1 MLSGRSGRCYD
12 RAVPDVVAMHPGIRT
27 RRGAILLSVVTAIV
41 VALAIGML
49 LVAPSAQA
57 GSDITVV
64 LKNDLNNRT
73 SGGYPKVALDR
84 LADRDCWIDY
94 DFEKGTDALAV
105 DPGKKISIY
114 SEVYQRNAP
123 CAGNF
128 KGHRQVAL
136 KIKESPTSSWVQMD
150 GQAAFRLRFG
160 RGSDY
165 GTSLP
170 RDCDDTAFGSNCF
183 SISGFPTTWATRPSN
198 VGLICLVLN
207 LFTQNDKNSRQQSS
221 TATISVRDDAQ
232 CNVPRASEYWPRING
247 VPIPAGYPVMAGDTM
262 DPSITS
268 RAAVRADGDDD
279 FNTGDPR
286 EGTRQMVAN
295 ILMGSRFACEWGK
308 SYKKDT
314 DSPEQCRA
322 ASMPDQ
328 FAMGALT
335 VSGVPPAKFE
345 VLEQS
350 GTGNEFSS
358 VGVNSISVPQNG
370 SPSTLAVAASF
381 QYGMTQT
388 DTNTNSDQLGEK
400 SGYKW
405 TLGYKSPEV
414 VDLAFGAV
422 ETKHEIALEQSYT
435 HTWQRAKAWQ
445 TSSQETRT
453 QTITTA
459 AQPGRTTELRVYKT
473 DLQTKY
479 KYRADIL
486 FGVAKI
492 EPVTNPAGVAMGMT
506 DSFRQACAATVF
518 GDDTVT
524 GSFMEFA
531 KRKHDLG
538 ARSPAANDDQKDFLD
553 SIDNMYVQGR
563 NCPGFPSG
571 FASQAGMKGTGVS
584 TMTSNGRQ
592 LVPVLTANGDQAT
605 DSSDRPIFQ
614 TRDAVGL
621 RGCVF
626 VTPYG
631 NARSGRAPRTPLP
644 TARSAGDVC
653 ASPDDNGNVK
663 ASAPGT
669 LVNLANPA
677 GSSFASDDV
686 NASELVKPTR
696 GDDVVKLGGGALDI
710 ADPSPGADR
719 IDGQGGFDVIDGGAG
734 DDVIDG
740 GTGDFALQGGTGN
753 DQIRQTG
760 GAGPIWGGT
769 GQDTIITNGIRGG
782 VEAGSGA
789 DTLRIG
795 GATAGTVFAGGTGDD
810 TYVIAPGAG
819 CASLFELPGEGT
831 DTVRTGR
838 CVSGLDDIERIQ
850 LTGTAPVAIATG
862 EGSQTIVGNDAAN
875 RLDGGNDVDRIDG
888 GGGNDLLVLGADD
901 FDTAIGGSGADR
913 FVPRGTPSGLLGLQ
927 LSADAVAHRLPDF
940 NPSEGDRIVLRRS
953 VFGTAV
959 GQPTDTWS
967 TVRSTRPVAATG
979 APTLLIN
986 TATGLVAFDRDGTGR
1001 ANPKVIALLPLGTAV
1016 TPNIFLV
1023 R

>member
-1 MLSGRSGRCYD
+1 MSVRHG
-12 RAVPDVVAMHPGIRT
+12 AVLP
-27 RRGAILLSVVTAIV
+27 
-41 VALAIGML
+41 VALATML
-49 LVAPSAQA
+49 LALAAIILLAGAPVAQA
-57 GSDITVV
+57 GSDVTVV
-64 LKNDLNNRT
+64 VKNDLNNRT
-73 SGGYPKVALDR
+73 SDGYPKVALDR
-84 LADRDCWIDY
+84 LSDRECWLDY

-105 DPGKKISIY
+105 APGQQISIY

-150 GQAAFRLRFG
+150 GQTAFQLRFG

-165 GTSLP
+165 GTSSP
-170 RDCDDTAFGSNCF
+170 RDCDPAAFGNNCF

-198 VGLICLVLN
+198 VGLICLVLTR
-207 LFTQNDKNSRQQSS
+207 FTQNDKNSRAQSS

-232 CNVPRASEYWPRING
+232 CNTPRASEYWPRING
-247 VPIPAGYPVMAGDTM
+247 VPITSGYPVMAGDTM
-262 DPSITS
+262 NPSITS

-295 ILMGSRFACEWGK
+295 ILTGSRFACEWGK
-308 SYKKDT
+308 TYTKDT
-314 DSPEQCRA
+314 DSPEECRT
-322 ASMPDQ
+322 ASMLDQ
-328 FAMGALT
+328 YGLGALT
-335 VSGVPPAKFE
+335 VSGVPPAKFQI
-345 VLEQS
+345 LEQS
-350 GTGNEFSS
+350 ATGNDFSP
-358 VGVNSISVPQNG
+358 VGQNTISVPANG
-370 SPSTLAVAASF
+370 SPSTVTVAAVF
-381 QYGMTQT
+381 QYGLTQT
-388 DTNTNSDQLGEK
+388 DTNTNSNALGQKSGFKWGFGWKSNLILGE
-400 SGYKW
+400 
-405 TLGYKSPEV
+405 
-414 VDLAFGAV
+414 VD
-422 ETKHEIALEQSYT
+422 TKNEISLEENYT
-435 HTWQRAKAWQ
+435 HTWQRQKAWQ
-445 TSSQETRT
+445 TSTQEQRT
-453 QTITTA
+453 QTLSTG

-473 DLQTKY
+473 DLQTKF

-492 EPVTNPAGVAMGMT
+492 EPVMSPAGVAMGMT
-506 DSFRQACAATVF
+506 DSVRQACAATVF

-538 ARSPAANDDQKDFLD
+538 ARSPAANEDQREFLD
-553 SIDNMYVQGR
+553 SIDGMYIQGR
-563 NCPGFPSG
+563 NCPGFPAG

-584 TMTSNGRQ
+584 TMTSNGRL
-592 LVPVLTANGDQAT
+592 LVPVLTPDGDQAT
-605 DSSDRPIFQ
+605 DSNDKPIFQ

-626 VTPYG
+626 IAPYG
-631 NARSGRAPRTPLP
+631 NARSSRAPRTPTP
-644 TARSAGDVC
+644 TPRSAGDIC

-663 ASAPGT
+663 ASASGT
-669 LVNLANPA
+669 LVNLTSPA
-677 GSSFASDDV
+677 GASFASDDAS
-686 NASELVKPTR
+686 ASELVKPTP
-696 GDDVVKLGGGALDI
+696 GDDVIKLGGGALDI
-710 ADPSPGADR
+710 VDPSPGADR

-734 DDVIDG
+734 DDVING
-740 GTGDFALQGGTGN
+740 GTGNFSLQGGTGN

-760 GAGPIWGGT
+760 GAGQIWGGT

-795 GATAGTVFAGGTGDD
+795 GATAGAVFAGGTGDD
-810 TYVIAPGAG
+810 TYVIAPGVG
-819 CASLFELPGEGT
+819 CASVFELPGEGT

-838 CVSGLDDIERIQ
+838 CVSGLGDIERIQ
-850 LTGTAPVAIATG
+850 LTGTAPVAISTG
-862 EGSQTIVGNDAAN
+862 EDSQTIVGNDAAN

-888 GGGNDLLVLGADD
+888 GGGDDLIVLGADD

-913 FVPRGTPSGLLGLQ
+913 FVPLGTPSGLLGLQ
-927 LSADAVAHRLPDF
+927 LSADAIAHRLPDF

-953 VFGTAV
+953 VFGPQVA
-959 GQPTDTWS
+959 QPTSTWS
-967 TVRSTRPVAATG
+967 IVRSASPNATVAT
-979 APTLLIN
+979 PTLLVN

-1001 ANPKVIALLPLGTAV
+1001 ANPKVIALLPVGTAV
-1016 TPNIFLV
+1016 TPDIFLV

>member
-1 MLSGRSGRCYD
+1 VSVRHG
-12 RAVPDVVAMHPGIRT
+12 AVLP
-27 RRGAILLSVVTAIV
+27 
-41 VALAIGML
+41 VALATML
-49 LVAPSAQA
+49 LALAAIILLAGAPVAQA
-57 GSDITVV
+57 GSDVTVV
-64 LKNDLNNRT
+64 VKNDLNNRT
-73 SGGYPKVALDR
+73 SDGYPKVALDR
-84 LADRDCWIDY
+84 LSDRECWLDY

-105 DPGKKISIY
+105 APGQQISIY

-150 GQAAFRLRFG
+150 GQTAFQLRFG

-165 GTSLP
+165 GTSSP
-170 RDCDDTAFGSNCF
+170 RDCDPAAFGNNCF

-198 VGLICLVLN
+198 VGLICLVLTR
-207 LFTQNDKNSRQQSS
+207 FTQNDKNSRAQSS

-232 CNVPRASEYWPRING
+232 CNTPRASEYWPRING
-247 VPIPAGYPVMAGDTM
+247 VPITSGYPVMAGDTM
-262 DPSITS
+262 NPSITS

-295 ILMGSRFACEWGK
+295 ILTGSRFACEWGK
-308 SYKKDT
+308 TYTKDT
-314 DSPEQCRA
+314 DSPEECRT
-322 ASMPDQ
+322 ASMLDQ
-328 FAMGALT
+328 YGLGALT
-335 VSGVPPAKFE
+335 VSGVPPAKFQI
-345 VLEQS
+345 LEQS
-350 GTGNEFSS
+350 ATGNDFSP
-358 VGVNSISVPQNG
+358 VGQNTISVPANG
-370 SPSTLAVAASF
+370 SPSTVTVAAVF
-381 QYGMTQT
+381 QYGLTQT
-388 DTNTNSDQLGEK
+388 DTNTNSNALGQKSGFKWGFGWKSNLILGE
-400 SGYKW
+400 
-405 TLGYKSPEV
+405 
-414 VDLAFGAV
+414 VD
-422 ETKHEIALEQSYT
+422 TKNEISLEENYT
-435 HTWQRAKAWQ
+435 HTWQRQKAWQ
-445 TSSQETRT
+445 TSTQEQRT
-453 QTITTA
+453 QTLSTG

-473 DLQTKY
+473 DLQTKF

-492 EPVTNPAGVAMGMT
+492 EPVMSPAGVAMGMT
-506 DSFRQACAATVF
+506 DSVRQACAATVF

-538 ARSPAANDDQKDFLD
+538 ARSPAANEDQREFLD
-553 SIDNMYVQGR
+553 SIDGMYIQGR
-563 NCPGFPSG
+563 NCPGFPAG

-584 TMTSNGRQ
+584 TMTSNGRL
-592 LVPVLTANGDQAT
+592 LVPVLTPDGDQAT
-605 DSSDRPIFQ
+605 DSNDKPIFQ

-626 VTPYG
+626 IAPYG
-631 NARSGRAPRTPLP
+631 NARSSRAPRTPTP
-644 TARSAGDVC
+644 TPRSAGDIC

-663 ASAPGT
+663 ASASGT
-669 LVNLANPA
+669 LVNLTSPA
-677 GSSFASDDV
+677 GASFASDDAS
-686 NASELVKPTR
+686 ASELVKPTP
-696 GDDVVKLGGGALDI
+696 GDDVIKLGGGALDI
-710 ADPSPGADR
+710 VDPSPGADR

-734 DDVIDG
+734 DDVING
-740 GTGDFALQGGTGN
+740 GTGNFSLQGGTGN

-760 GAGPIWGGT
+760 GAGQIWGGT

-795 GATAGTVFAGGTGDD
+795 GATAGAVFAGGTGDD
-810 TYVIAPGAG
+810 TYVIAPGVG
-819 CASLFELPGEGT
+819 CASVFELPGEGT

-838 CVSGLDDIERIQ
+838 CVSGLGDIERIQ
-850 LTGTAPVAIATG
+850 LTGTAPVAISTG
-862 EGSQTIVGNDAAN
+862 EDSQTIVGNDAAN

-888 GGGNDLLVLGADD
+888 GGGDDLIVLGADD

-913 FVPRGTPSGLLGLQ
+913 FVPLGTPSGLLGLQ
-927 LSADAVAHRLPDF
+927 LSADAIAHRLPDF

-953 VFGTAV
+953 VFGPQVA
-959 GQPTDTWS
+959 QPTSTWS
-967 TVRSTRPVAATG
+967 IVRSASPNATVAT
-979 APTLLIN
+979 PTLLVN

-1001 ANPKVIALLPLGTAV
+1001 ANPKVIALLPVGTAV
-1016 TPNIFLV
+1016 TPDIFLV

>member
-1 MLSGRSGRCYD
+1 VSVRHG
-12 RAVPDVVAMHPGIRT
+12 AVLP
-27 RRGAILLSVVTAIV
+27 
-41 VALAIGML
+41 VALATML
-49 LVAPSAQA
+49 LALAAIILLAGAPVAQA
-57 GSDITVV
+57 GSDVTVV
-64 LKNDLNNRT
+64 VKNDLNNRT
-73 SGGYPKVALDR
+73 SDGYPKVALDR
-84 LADRDCWIDY
+84 LSDRECWLDY

-105 DPGKKISIY
+105 APGQQISIY

-150 GQAAFRLRFG
+150 GQTAFWLRFG

-165 GTSLP
+165 GTSSP
-170 RDCDDTAFGSNCF
+170 RDCDPAAFGNNCF

-198 VGLICLVLN
+198 VGLICLVLTR
-207 LFTQNDKNSRQQSS
+207 FTQNDKNSRAQSS

-232 CNVPRASEYWPRING
+232 CNTPRASEYWPRING
-247 VPIPAGYPVMAGDTM
+247 VPITSGYPVMAGDTM
-262 DPSITS
+262 NPSITS

-295 ILMGSRFACEWGK
+295 ILTGSRFACEWGK
-308 SYKKDT
+308 TYTKDT
-314 DSPEQCRA
+314 DSPEECRT
-322 ASMPDQ
+322 ASMLDQ
-328 FAMGALT
+328 YGLGALT
-335 VSGVPPAKFE
+335 VSGVPPAKFQI
-345 VLEQS
+345 LEQS
-350 GTGNEFSS
+350 ATGNDFSP
-358 VGVNSISVPQNG
+358 VGQNTISVPANG
-370 SPSTLAVAASF
+370 SPSTVTVAAVF
-381 QYGMTQT
+381 QYGLTQT
-388 DTNTNSDQLGEK
+388 DTNTNSNALGQKSGFKWGFGWKSNLILGE
-400 SGYKW
+400 
-405 TLGYKSPEV
+405 
-414 VDLAFGAV
+414 VD
-422 ETKHEIALEQSYT
+422 TKNEISLEENYT
-435 HTWQRAKAWQ
+435 HTWQRQKAWQ
-445 TSSQETRT
+445 TSTQEQRT
-453 QTITTA
+453 QTLSTG

-473 DLQTKY
+473 DLQTKF

-492 EPVTNPAGVAMGMT
+492 EPVMSPAGVAMGMT
-506 DSFRQACAATVF
+506 DSVRQACAATVF

-538 ARSPAANDDQKDFLD
+538 ARSPAANEDQREFLD
-553 SIDNMYVQGR
+553 SIDGMYIQGR
-563 NCPGFPSG
+563 NCPGFPAG

-584 TMTSNGRQ
+584 TMTSNGRL
-592 LVPVLTANGDQAT
+592 LVPVLTPDGDQAT
-605 DSSDRPIFQ
+605 DSNDKPIFQ

-626 VTPYG
+626 IAPYG
-631 NARSGRAPRTPLP
+631 NARSSRAPRTPTP
-644 TARSAGDVC
+644 TPRSAGDIC

-663 ASAPGT
+663 ASASGT
-669 LVNLANPA
+669 LVNLTSPA
-677 GSSFASDDV
+677 GASFASDDAS
-686 NASELVKPTR
+686 ASELVKPTP
-696 GDDVVKLGGGALDI
+696 GDDVIKLGGGALDI
-710 ADPSPGADR
+710 VDPSPGADR

-734 DDVIDG
+734 DDVING
-740 GTGDFALQGGTGN
+740 GTGNFSLQGGTGN

-760 GAGPIWGGT
+760 GAGQIWGGT

-795 GATAGTVFAGGTGDD
+795 GATAGAVFAGGTGDD
-810 TYVIAPGAG
+810 TYVIAPGVG
-819 CASLFELPGEGT
+819 CASVFELPGEGT

-838 CVSGLDDIERIQ
+838 CVSGLGDIERIQ
-850 LTGTAPVAIATG
+850 LTGTAPVAISTG
-862 EGSQTIVGNDAAN
+862 EDSQTIVGNDAAN

-888 GGGNDLLVLGADD
+888 GGGDDLIVLGADD

-913 FVPRGTPSGLLGLQ
+913 FVPLGTPSGLLGLQ
-927 LSADAVAHRLPDF
+927 LSADAIAHRLPDF

-953 VFGTAV
+953 VFGPQVA
-959 GQPTDTWS
+959 QPTSTWS
-967 TVRSTRPVAATG
+967 IVRSASPNATVAT
-979 APTLLIN
+979 PTLLVN

-1001 ANPKVIALLPLGTAV
+1001 ANPKVIALLPVGTAV
-1016 TPNIFLV
+1016 TPDIFLV